1 MSKDIIILGST
12 GSIGSSTLS
21 IIRNT
26 DFKIKLLTT
35 NTNVKK
41 ILNQA
46 INFNVKDVI
55 VEDKDQFKKFQIL
68 FKKKR
73 IRLHCGL
80 NNVKKIVKK
89 KVDYCVNSITG
100 IDGLLPTLDLIP
112 LTKNILIANKE
123 SLICGWHLIQKSLK
137 KNRTTFIP
145 LDSEHYSIYNLIKH
159 DNHSDIEQVILTAS
173 GGPFLNKPVKIINN
187 AKPHLAL
194 KHPNW
199 KMGKKISID
208 SSTMMNKIFEYIEAK
223 KIFKLKKKQLSIL
236 IHPSSFVHAII
247 FYKGGLIKFLAHEAK
262 MTIPISNALRIKS
275 NKNNFFIKNN
285 LLNFNKL
292 NFKNPDKL
300 KFPLLSLIRL
310 IPEKDSYFETILI
323 TLNDLLVYKYLKGQ
337 INYISIQ
344 KNILNLIKKRYFT
357 KYYKLKPNNIYDIKK
372 IINLSQNYLEKN
384 LKHYEN

>member
-1 MSKDIIILGST
+1 MKDIIILGST

-26 DFKIKLLTT
+26 NFKIKLLTT

-46 INFNVKDVI
+46 IYFNVKDVI
-55 VEDKDQFKKFQIL
+55 VENKDQFKKFQNL

-80 NNVKKIVKK
+80 KSVRKIVKK

-100 IDGLLPTLDLIP
+100 IDGLQPTLDIIP

-137 KNRTTFIP
+137 KNNTNFIP
-145 LDSEHYSIYNLIKH
+145 LDSEHYSINNLIRYN
-159 DNHSDIEQVILTAS
+159 DHSDIDQVILTAS
-173 GGPFLNKPVKIINN
+173 GGPFLNKSTKLINN
-187 AKPHLAL
+187 VKPHIAL

-223 KIFKLKKKQLSIL
+223 KIFNLKKKQLSIL
-236 IHPSSFVHAII
+236 IHPSSFVHAIV
-247 FYKGGLIKFLAHEAK
+247 FFKGGLIKFLAHEAK
-262 MTIPISNALRIKS
+262 MTIPISNALRIKLH
-275 NKNNFFIKNN
+275 KNNSFLKNN
-285 LLNFNKL
+285 LLSFNKL
-292 NFKNPDKL
+292 NFKIPNKQ
-300 KFPLLSLIRL
+300 KFPLLSLIPL
-310 IPEKDSYFETILI
+310 IPEKDSYFEIILI

-344 KNILNLIKKRYFT
+344 KNILKLIKKRYFT

-372 IINLSQNYLEKN
+372 IIDLSQNYLEKN
-384 LKHYEN
+384 LKNYEK